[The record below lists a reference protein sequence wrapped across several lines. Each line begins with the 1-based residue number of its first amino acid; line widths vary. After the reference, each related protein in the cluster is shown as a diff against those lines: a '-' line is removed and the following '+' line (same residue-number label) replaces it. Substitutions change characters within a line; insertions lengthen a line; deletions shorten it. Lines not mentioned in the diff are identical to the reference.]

1 MENITG
7 YEGSIVICNA
17 HIPSDNLEDGS
28 KLYDLTCTN
37 GIIMSI
43 QEAGS
48 HSAQQSGL
56 DPLDTPARAVHKMD
70 VGGGLVLPG

>member
-28 KLYDLTCTN
+28 KLYDLTCIN
-37 GIIMSI
+37 GIITSI
-43 QEAGS
+43 GEAGCS
-48 HSAQQSGL
+48 S
-56 DPLDTPARAVHKMD
+56 DPSDTPVPAVHKMD